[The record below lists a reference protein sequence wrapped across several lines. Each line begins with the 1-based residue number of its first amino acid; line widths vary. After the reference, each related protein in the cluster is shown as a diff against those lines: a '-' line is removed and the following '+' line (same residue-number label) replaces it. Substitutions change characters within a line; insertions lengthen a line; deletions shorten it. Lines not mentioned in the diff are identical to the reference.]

1 MRQNF
6 SAAFFVRFSL
16 GKTPMDEGGEDVEP
30 FEEVYREYFRD
41 VELYLLA
48 LCRDAQLAAELT
60 AQVFFPALEKYSE
73 FRGEC
78 HVKTWL
84 CAIGR
89 NLYLS
94 HLRKA
99 GKDLPLEESMI
110 DPGVSIEERLENIWV
125 DLFPLD
131 GMPNG
136 FVSRQWHKM
145 RLLVTR
151 LKFHLSCFEK
161 VNIKRPGRPLVERII
176 IRFAMITHVGSWWNT
191 RKQLDKLDRLLKKYP
206 PEKSR
211 YLVNFTGQTSFKFN
225 EMFRKEIYG
234 QGKAYAFENMTL
246 IGPEQYDP
254 YLKSLYGD
262 YMTPPKESDR
272 NAHAAQLVPVE
283 EVE

>member
-1 MRQNF
+1 MRQNL

-16 GKTPMDEGGEDVEP
+16 RKTPMDEGGEDVES

-60 AQVFFPALEKYSE
+60 AQVFFTALKKYPE

-110 DPGVSIEERLENIWV
+110 DPGVSIEERLEDHDQAMRI
-125 DLFPLD
+125 
-131 GMPNG
+131 
-136 FVSRQWHKM
+136 HKVLHGLPEPYKEVFSL
-145 RLLVTR
+145 RVFGQLSFAQIGEVFGKTANWACVTYHR
-151 LKFHLSCFEK
+151 AKSKIQEA
-161 VNIKRPGRPLVERII
+161 IK
-176 IRFAMITHVGSWWNT
+176 
-191 RKQLDKLDRLLKKYP
+191 
-206 PEKSR
+206 
-211 YLVNFTGQTSFKFN
+211 
-225 EMFRKEIYG
+225 
-234 QGKAYAFENMTL
+234 
-246 IGPEQYDP
+246 
-254 YLKSLYGD
+254 
-262 YMTPPKESDR
+262 
-272 NAHAAQLVPVE
+272 
-283 EVE
+283 